1 MLPTGP
7 LGGGDR
13 GGRGRRGSGPEGLL
27 GLAPALELPVW
38 WSWARGGR
46 LIPIVWVLTFFP
58 RLLEADQLTGK
69 MEMVTFYEF
78 LSWHTIASCFP
89 AP

>member
-1 MLPTGP
+1 MGW
-7 LGGGDR
+7 R
-13 GGRGRRGSGPEGLL
+13 VSW

-38 WSWARGGR
+38 WNWARGGR
-46 LIPIVWVLTFFP
+46 LIPIVWVLIFFSH
-58 RLLEADQLTGK
+58 LLEADQLTGK

-78 LSWHTIASCFP
+78 LSLHTIASCFP